1 MANYLITGGAGFIGS
16 HLAERLIADG
26 HHVTA
31 LDNLSSGSVENI
43 ANLLGDAR
51 FTFRRGDVLEA
62 ELLAELVSEADAV
75 FHLAATVGVFNI
87 IKSPVETIGNNIDGT
102 QAVLRAANLRK
113 TKVLLT
119 STSEV
124 YGKSERAP
132 FGEDDDLV
140 LGATS
145 KGRWSYAASKI
156 IDEFLALAYWRE
168 FQVPTVVVRLFNTI
182 GPRQTGEYGM
192 VVPRFIRQ
200 ALRDES
206 VTVFGDGR
214 QTRSF
219 TDVTD
224 VVEWLVRLVDCDAA
238 VGEVLNLGNPGEIS
252 IGDLAARVI
261 ALAESA
267 AGIRYIPYTEAYE
280 DGFEDIARR
289 VPEIA
294 KVVALTGHSPRVGL
308 DESLQRIHAWCAQRV
323 EA

>member
-1 MANYLITGGAGFIGS
+1 MANYFITGGAGFIGS
-16 HLAERLIADG
+16 HLAERLLADG
-26 HHVTA
+26 NHVTA
-31 LDNLSSGSVENI
+31 LDNLSSGSMDNI
-43 ANLLGDAR
+43 THLMGLPR
-51 FTFRRGDVLEA
+51 FTFLRHDVMEV
-62 ELLAELVSEADAV
+62 EVLAEQVATADAV
-75 FHLAATVGVFNI
+75 YHLAATVGVYNI
-87 IKSPVETIGNNIDGT
+87 IRSPVETIRNNIDGT
-102 QAVLRAANLRK
+102 EAVLRAASLRK

-124 YGKSERAP
+124 YGKSDRAP

-200 ALRDES
+200 ALRDED
-206 VTVFGDGR
+206 VTVFGSGD

-224 VVEWLVRLVDCDAA
+224 VVEWLVRLANCDAA
-238 VGEVLNLGNPGEIS
+238 VGQVLNLGNPTEIAIS
-252 IGDLAARVI
+252 GLATRI
-261 ALAESA
+261 IELAGSA
-267 AGIRYIPYTEAYE
+267 SSVRYIPYTEAYE

-289 VPEIA
+289 LPDIA
-294 KVVALTGHSPRVGL
+294 KVVALTGYSPLVPL
-308 DESLQRIHAWCAQRV
+308 DESLRRIHAWCAQRV

>member
-1 MANYLITGGAGFIGS
+1 MPYYLITGGAGFIGS
-16 HLAERLIADG
+16 HLAERLLHNG

-31 LDNLSSGSVENI
+31 LDNLSSGSADNI
-43 ANLLGDAR
+43 AHLMGHQR
-51 FTFRRGDVLEA
+51 FAFLRHDVTEEEVLAAQVEA
-62 ELLAELVSEADAV
+62 ADAV

-87 IKSPVETIGNNIDGT
+87 IKSPVETIANNIDGT
-102 QAVLRAANLRK
+102 EAVLRAAKRRR
-113 TKVLLT
+113 TKVVLT

-200 ALRDES
+200 ALRDENL
-206 VTVFGDGR
+206 TVFGDGR

-219 TDVTD
+219 TDVAD

-238 VGEVLNLGNPGEIS
+238 VGQVLNLGNPEEIS
-252 IGDLAARVI
+252 IAALAARAI
-261 ALAESA
+261 ELTGSA
-267 AGIRYIPYTEAYE
+267 AGIEYIPYSEAYE

-289 VPEIA
+289 VPDIA
-294 KVVALTGHSPRVGL
+294 KAIALTGHRPQVPL
-308 DESLQRIHAWCAQRV
+308 AESLRRIHAWCAQRV

>member
-16 HLAERLIADG
+16 HLAERLLADG

-31 LDNLSSGSVENI
+31 LDNLSSGSVDNI
-43 ANLLGDAR
+43 AHLRGHAR
-51 FTFRRGDVLEA
+51 FTFLRHDVMEEA
-62 ELLAELVSEADAV
+62 VLAKQVAAADAV

-87 IKSPVETIGNNIDGT
+87 IKSPVETIANNINGT
-102 QAVLRAANLRK
+102 EAVLRAANLRK

-200 ALRDES
+200 ALRDANL
-206 VTVFGDGR
+206 TVFGDGR
-214 QTRSF
+214 QSRSF

-224 VVEWLVRLVDCDAA
+224 VVEWLVRLVECDSA
-238 VGEVLNLGNPGEIS
+238 VGQVLNLGNPCEIS
-252 IGDLAARVI
+252 ITDLANRI
-261 ALAESA
+261 IGLTGSA
-267 AGIRYIPYTEAYE
+267 AGIEYIPYTEAYE

-289 VPEIA
+289 VPDIA
-294 KVVALTGHSPRVGL
+294 KVVALTGHAPRVPL
-308 DESLQRIHAWCAQRV
+308 SESLQRIHAWCAQRV

>member
-16 HLAERLIADG
+16 HLAERLLADG

-31 LDNLSSGSVENI
+31 LDNLSSGSMDNI
-43 ANLLGDAR
+43 THLMGLPH
-51 FTFRRGDVLEA
+51 FTFLRHDVMEV
-62 ELLAELVSEADAV
+62 EVLAEQVATADAV
-75 FHLAATVGVFNI
+75 YHLAATVGVFNI

-102 QAVLRAANLRK
+102 EAVLRAASLRK

-124 YGKSERAP
+124 YGKSDKAS

-140 LGATS
+140 LGPTS

-200 ALRDES
+200 ALRDED
-206 VTVFGDGR
+206 VTVFGGGE

-219 TDVTD
+219 TDVSD
-224 VVEWLVRLVDCDAA
+224 VVEWLVRLADCDAA
-238 VGEVLNLGNPGEIS
+238 VGQVLNLGNPKEITIS
-252 IGDLAARVI
+252 GLADRIIEMAGSASRV
-261 ALAESA
+261 SH
-267 AGIRYIPYTEAYE
+267 IPYTEAYE

-289 VPEIA
+289 LPDIA
-294 KVVALTGHSPRVGL
+294 KVVALTGYAPMVPL
-308 DESLQRIHAWCAQRV
+308 DESLRRIHAWCAQRV

>member
-16 HLAERLIADG
+16 HLAERLLADG

-31 LDNLSSGSVENI
+31 LDNLSSGSMDNI
-43 ANLLGDAR
+43 AHLMGLPR
-51 FTFRRGDVLEA
+51 FTFLRHDVMEV
-62 ELLAELVSEADAV
+62 ELLAEQVAAADAV

-102 QAVLRAANLRK
+102 EAVLRAASLRK

-124 YGKSERAP
+124 YGKSDRAP

-140 LGATS
+140 LGPTS

-200 ALRDES
+200 ALRDED
-206 VTVFGDGR
+206 VTVFGGGE

-219 TDVTD
+219 TDVSD
-224 VVEWLVRLVDCDAA
+224 VVEWLVRLVHCDAA
-238 VGEVLNLGNPGEIS
+238 VGQVLNLGNPKEIT
-252 IGDLAARVI
+252 IGGLATRIIELAGSASRV
-261 ALAESA
+261 
-267 AGIRYIPYTEAYE
+267 RHIPYTEAYE

-289 VPEIA
+289 LPDIA
-294 KVVALTGHSPRVGL
+294 KVVALTGHSPLVPL
-308 DESLQRIHAWCAQRV
+308 DESLRRIHAWCAQRV

>member
-16 HLAERLIADG
+16 HLAERLLADG

-31 LDNLSSGSVENI
+31 LDNLSSGSMDNI
-43 ANLLGDAR
+43 THLMGLPH
-51 FTFRRGDVLEA
+51 FTFLRHDVMEV
-62 ELLAELVSEADAV
+62 EVLAEQVATADAV
-75 FHLAATVGVFNI
+75 YHLAATVGVFNI

-102 QAVLRAANLRK
+102 EAVLRAASLRK

-124 YGKSERAP
+124 YGKSDKAS

-140 LGATS
+140 LGPTS

-200 ALRDES
+200 ALRDED
-206 VTVFGDGR
+206 VTVFGGGE

-219 TDVTD
+219 TDVSD
-224 VVEWLVRLVDCDAA
+224 VVEWLVRLADCDAA
-238 VGEVLNLGNPGEIS
+238 VGQVLNLGNPKEITIS
-252 IGDLAARVI
+252 GLADRIIEMAGSASRV
-261 ALAESA
+261 SH
-267 AGIRYIPYTEAYE
+267 IPYTEAYE

-289 VPEIA
+289 LPDIA
-294 KVVALTGHSPRVGL
+294 KVVALTGYSPMVPL
-308 DESLQRIHAWCAQRV
+308 DESLRRIHAWCAQRV

>member
-31 LDNLSSGSVENI
+31 LDNLSSGSLENI
-43 ANLLGDAR
+43 ANLLDDSR
-51 FTFRRGDVLEA
+51 FTFRSGDVLDS
-62 ELLAELVSEADAV
+62 ELLAELVFEADAV

-124 YGKSERAP
+124 YGKSDRAP

-200 ALRDES
+200 ALSDES

-219 TDVTD
+219 TDVSD

-252 IGDLAARVI
+252 IADLAGRVI
-261 ALAESA
+261 TLADSA
-267 AGIRYIPYTEAYE
+267 AGIRYVPYTEAYE

-289 VPEIA
+289 VPDIA

>member
-16 HLAERLIADG
+16 HLAERLLADG

-31 LDNLSSGSVENI
+31 LDNLSSGSLENI
-43 ANLLGDAR
+43 AALLDHAR
-51 FTFRRGDVLEA
+51 FTFRNGDVLEA

-102 QAVLRAANLRK
+102 QAVLRAASLRK

-124 YGKSERAP
+124 YGKSDRAP

-168 FQVPTVVVRLFNTI
+168 FQVPTIVVRLFNTI

-192 VVPRFIRQ
+192 VVPRFVRQ
-200 ALRDES
+200 ALRDEI

-219 TDVTD
+219 TDVSD

-252 IGDLAARVI
+252 IADLAGRVI
-261 ALAESA
+261 SLANST
-267 AGIRYIPYTEAYE
+267 AGIKYIPYTEAYE

-289 VPEIA
+289 VPDIA
-294 KVVALTGHSPRVGL
+294 KVVALTGHRPRVAL

>member
-16 HLAERLIADG
+16 HLAERLLADG

-31 LDNLSSGSVENI
+31 LDNLSSGSMDNI
-43 ANLLGDAR
+43 THLMGLPH
-51 FTFRRGDVLEA
+51 FTFLRHDVMEV
-62 ELLAELVSEADAV
+62 EVLAEQVATADAV
-75 FHLAATVGVFNI
+75 YHLAATVGVFNI

-102 QAVLRAANLRK
+102 EAVLRAASLRK

-124 YGKSERAP
+124 YRKSDKAS

-140 LGATS
+140 LGPTS

-200 ALRDES
+200 ALRDED
-206 VTVFGDGR
+206 VTVFGGGE

-219 TDVTD
+219 TDVSD
-224 VVEWLVRLVDCDAA
+224 VVEWLVRLADCDAA
-238 VGEVLNLGNPGEIS
+238 VGQVLNLGNPKEITIS
-252 IGDLAARVI
+252 GLADRIIEMAGSASRV
-261 ALAESA
+261 SH
-267 AGIRYIPYTEAYE
+267 IPYTEAYE

-289 VPEIA
+289 LPDIA
-294 KVVALTGHSPRVGL
+294 KVVALTGYSPMVPL
-308 DESLQRIHAWCAQRV
+308 DESLRRIHAWCAQRV

>member
-16 HLAERLIADG
+16 HLAERLLADG

-31 LDNLSSGSVENI
+31 LDNLSSGSMDNI
-43 ANLLGDAR
+43 THLMGLPH
-51 FTFRRGDVLEA
+51 FTFLRHDVMEV
-62 ELLAELVSEADAV
+62 EVLAEQVATADAV
-75 FHLAATVGVFNI
+75 YHLAATVGVFNI

-102 QAVLRAANLRK
+102 EAVLRAASLRK

-124 YGKSERAP
+124 YGKSDKAS

-140 LGATS
+140 LGPTS

-200 ALRDES
+200 ALRDED
-206 VTVFGDGR
+206 VTVFGGGE

-219 TDVTD
+219 TDVSD

-238 VGEVLNLGNPGEIS
+238 VGQVLNLGNPKEITIS
-252 IGDLAARVI
+252 GLADRIIEMAGSASRV
-261 ALAESA
+261 SH
-267 AGIRYIPYTEAYE
+267 IPYTEAYE

-289 VPEIA
+289 LPDIA
-294 KVVALTGHSPRVGL
+294 KVVALTGYSPMVPL
-308 DESLQRIHAWCAQRV
+308 DESLRRIHAWCAQRV